1 MSKNVIAEIK
11 IEKMSTLETLSKNIA
26 QDLRDLYYENFGTLG
41 DHESK
46 GTHFHVVRGYEERIL
61 FFKRSVIETLLCLK
75 QTETNGR
82 KDVKAYISDEIVEP
96 TLRKHREVYIKENGI
111 GYFTIRKDS
120 KGFKI
125 RGIGFS

>member
-1 MSKNVIAEIK
+1 MSRNVTAKIK
-11 IEKMSTLETLSKNIA
+11 IEKMSPLETLSISIV
-26 QDLRDLYYENFGTLG
+26 QDLGDLYYENFGTLEY
-41 DHESK
+41 HESK
-46 GTHFHVVRGYEERIL
+46 ATHFHVLRCYEERIL
-61 FFKRSVIETLLCLK
+61 FLRSPVIHTSLCLK

-82 KDVKAYISDEIVEP
+82 KDVKAYISNEIVEP
-96 TLRKHREVYIKENGI
+96 ILRKHREVYIKENGI